1 MSQSFCSRSS
11 WPLFID
17 LRLEHT
23 DVRQIAVLLRII
35 EAIAHHKF
43 IRYLKSAVIPQS
55 VTHIGMEAFRGS
67 GITTVQLPNSIST
80 IEARAFYLCPNLT
93 EVSAYGP
100 ASSNH
105 PDAVIKEHCLVA
117 CPNLARFE
125 IPQSISIL
133 GQGLIT
139 GNQKVH
145 TLTIPARVT
154 RIDFSAFDNTGI
166 KEVIVEALTPPA
178 TSEGEW
184 YGFPET
190 ITSISVP
197 AQAVE
202 AYKTAEGW
210 KKFADK
216 IKARPSGVFP
226 SSGDHI

>member
-1 MSQSFCSRSS
+1 M
-11 WPLFID
+11 
-17 LRLEHT
+17 
-23 DVRQIAVLLRII
+23 
-35 EAIAHHKF
+35 
-43 IRYLKSAVIPQS
+43 
-55 VTHIGMEAFRGS
+55 G
-67 GITTVQLPNSIST
+67 
-80 IEARAFYLCPNLT
+80 
-93 EVSAYGP
+93 
-100 ASSNH
+100 
-105 PDAVIKEHCLVA
+105 

-216 IKARPSGVFP
+216 IRARS
-226 SSGDHI
+226 